1 MTWSWD
7 WRAGAVGIRSRWLLV
22 ALTVGAFAVPV
33 AAQRPAAGA
42 RTALQA
48 PAAPAR
54 CATSDPE
61 GILIHFLDIGQGDA
75 ALIRAP
81 DGRHV
86 MIDAGPDRG
95 TALRWLRTLGVDSL
109 ALIIGSH
116 NHLDHIGGFPAIL
129 QAMPVRTAMEN
140 GMVTATRIYRDFVYA
155 LERRGTTVLEAT
167 ARTLR
172 VGGLEL
178 TVLPPWQ
185 QATEQNDASIGVVV
199 RHGAFRALFTGDAEL
214 EALAHWTRA
223 AAIPRVQVVK
233 VGHHG
238 SRNATTAALV
248 QAARPAL
255 AVISVGAGNTYD
267 HPHPEALALWQA
279 PDRRILRTDLSGT
292 IAVRGCMDGSV
303 HLATQRG
310 STP

>member
-1 MTWSWD
+1 M
-7 WRAGAVGIRSRWLLV
+7 RFLV
-22 ALTVGAFAVPV
+22 ALLAIPLAFGS
-33 AAQRPAAGA
+33 AQRPTAVP
-42 RTALQA
+42 RTA
-48 PAAPAR
+48 PAEPAR
-54 CATSDPE
+54 CADGDPM
-61 GILIHFLDIGQGDA
+61 GVLIHFLDIGQGDA

-81 DGRHV
+81 DGRHI

-129 QAMPVRTAMEN
+129 QAMPVRNAMEN
-140 GMVTATRIYRDFVYA
+140 GMVTTTRIYRDFIYA
-155 LERRGTTVLEAT
+155 LERRGTTLLEAT
-167 ARTLR
+167 ARTVRL
-172 VGGLEL
+172 GGVELE
-178 TVLPPWQ
+178 VLPPWR
-185 QATEQNDASIGVVV
+185 QAKEQNDASIGLVL

-214 EALAHWTRA
+214 EALAHWTRTG
-223 AAIPRVQVVK
+223 AIPSVQVVK

-248 QAARPAL
+248 KAARPAL
-255 AVISVGAGNTYD
+255 AVVSVGAGNTYK

-279 PDRRILRTDLSGT
+279 PERTILRTDESGT
-292 IAVRGCMDGSV
+292 ITVRGCTDGSF
-303 HLATQRG
+303 HLTTQRG

>member
-1 MTWSWD
+1 MVPD
-7 WRAGAVGIRSRWLLV
+7 
-22 ALTVGAFAVPV
+22 ALAQ
-33 AAQRPAAGA
+33 AQRPTATL
-42 RTALQA
+42 RTSVPA
-48 PAAPAR
+48 PAA
-54 CATSDPE
+54 CAAGDPT

-129 QAMPVRTAMEN
+129 QAMPVRNAMEN
-140 GMVTATRIYRDFVYA
+140 GMVTTTRIYRDFVYA
-155 LERRGTTVLEAT
+155 MERRGTTLLEVT
-167 ARTLR
+167 PRTLR
-172 VGGLEL
+172 IGGLEL
-178 TVLPPWQ
+178 EVLPPWR
-185 QATEQNDASIGVVV
+185 QAQEQNDASIGMVV

-214 EALAHWTRA
+214 EALAHWTDGKV
-223 AAIPRVQVVK
+223 IPRTQVVK

-238 SRNATTAALV
+238 SRNATTPALV
-248 QAARPAL
+248 RAAQPTL
-255 AVISVGAGNTYD
+255 AVISVGAGNTYK

-279 PDRRILRTDLSGT
+279 RGRTILRTDEAGT
-292 IAVRGCMDGSV
+292 IAVRGCADGSF
-303 HLATQRG
+303 HLSTQRG
-310 STP
+310 SAP

>member
-1 MTWSWD
+1 M
-7 WRAGAVGIRSRWLLV
+7 GV
-22 ALTVGAFAVPV
+22 
-33 AAQRPAAGA
+33 
-42 RTALQA
+42 
-48 PAAPAR
+48 
-54 CATSDPE
+54 
-61 GILIHFLDIGQGDA
+61 LIYFLDIGQGDA

-81 DGRHV
+81 DGRHL

-129 QAMPVRTAMEN
+129 QAMPVRNAMEN
-140 GMVTATRIYRDFVYA
+140 GMVTTTRIYRDFIYA
-155 LERRGTTVLEAT
+155 LERRGTTLLEAT
-167 ARTLR
+167 ARTVRL
-172 VGGLEL
+172 GGVELE
-178 TVLPPWQ
+178 VLPPWR
-185 QATEQNDASIGVVV
+185 QAKEQNDASIGLVL

-214 EALAHWTRA
+214 EALAHWTRTG
-223 AAIPRVQVVK
+223 AIPSVQVVK

-248 QAARPAL
+248 KAARPAL
-255 AVISVGAGNTYD
+255 AVISVGAGNTYK

-279 PDRRILRTDLSGT
+279 SERTILRTDESGT
-292 IAVRGCMDGSV
+292 ITVRGCTDGSF
-303 HLATQRG
+303 HLTTQRG

>member
-1 MTWSWD
+1 M
-7 WRAGAVGIRSRWLLV
+7 RGMARGV
-22 ALTVGAFAVPV
+22 ASLILAATLALSALE
-33 AAQRPAAGA
+33 AQRPAA
-42 RTALQA
+42 ALRAAVPA
-48 PAAPAR
+48 PAA
-54 CATSDPE
+54 CVTGDPT

-81 DGRHV
+81 DGRSL

-129 QAMPVRTAMEN
+129 QAMPVRNAMEN
-140 GMVTATRIYRDFVYA
+140 GMVTTTRIYRDFVSA
-155 LERRGTTVLEAT
+155 LERRGTTLLEASP
-167 ARTLR
+167 RTLR
-172 VGGLEL
+172 IGGLEVE
-178 TVLPPWQ
+178 VLPPWR

-223 AAIPRVQVVK
+223 EAIPRVQVVK

-255 AVISVGAGNTYD
+255 AVISVGAGNTYQ

-279 PDRRILRTDLSGT
+279 PDRRILRTDASGT
-292 IAVRGCMDGSV
+292 IAVRGCTDGSLHV
-303 HLATQRG
+303 ATQRG